1 MNKSIEEQIEQ
12 HMIAIRF
19 YQDYIDVYWDIAKRN
34 INQAYQKIKLLTR
47 LKQWTK

>member
-1 MNKSIEEQIEQ
+1 MRIEEQIEQ

-19 YQDYIDVYWDIAKRN
+19 YQEYIDTYPFAK
-34 INQAYQKIKLLTR
+34 IGIQQAYDKIKLLTR